1 MLKLHFVTNGIMTI
15 SLEGIAFGKHKKDPE
30 DNIKSY
36 FTNAVEVNVAAKDM
50 DEFTEEGVIELTP
63 DSSKKQGTINVTI
76 DAESWGRVGT
86 AQIVLEKDNQVVFND
101 NFQSGIKG
109 PIGDP
114 KRQKSY
120 PVIFDVA
127 KQSIQEKKT
136 VVPDIT
142 NKVIPIEEEDG

>member
-1 MLKLHFVTNGIMTI
+1 MLKLRFVTNGIMTI
-15 SLEGIAFGKHKKDPE
+15 SLDSLAFGKHKKDPE

-63 DSSKKQGTINVTI
+63 DTRKKQGTINVTI
-76 DAESWGRVGT
+76 DSESWGRVGT
-86 AQIVLEKDNQVVFND
+86 AQIVLEKDGQVVFND

-114 KRQKSY
+114 SRQKSY
-120 PVIFDVA
+120 PVIFDAPKPSV
-127 KQSIQEKKT
+127 QEKKT

-142 NKVIPIEEEDG
+142 NKVIPIEDDD